1 MTGPGGVVTSCLPRG
16 PSLPFMSDLALT
28 LAPDAAEAEQAW
40 LQSLKSER
48 RMSAKTVEAYA
59 RDFGQFAQF
68 MAEHL
73 GEPPGNRALAEL
85 IVSDFRAFLAK
96 RRKEGV
102 ESRTL
107 ARQLSSLRSFYR
119 HAEKRGLFRNPALSA
134 IRAPKL
140 PHAVPKPL
148 SPERAS
154 RVAKADAVAG
164 EESLSWV
171 MARDEA
177 VLTLLY
183 ACGLRISEALSL
195 KTAEAEAQ
203 VLSITG
209 KGGKTRIVP
218 VLPVARAAMQRY
230 LDLCPFAIGGE
241 EPMFRGLKGGPLNA
255 RNIQL
260 LLARLRGALGL
271 PETATP
277 HALRHSFATHLLANG
292 ADLRVIQ
299 ELLGH
304 ASLST
309 TQVYTEVN
317 RAHLLEQYR
326 KAHPR
331 A

>member
-1 MTGPGGVVTSCLPRG
+1 
-16 PSLPFMSDLALT
+16 
-28 LAPDAAEAEQAW
+28 
-40 LQSLKSER
+40 
-48 RMSAKTVEAYA
+48 
-59 RDFGQFAQF
+59 
-68 MAEHL
+68 MADHL
-73 GEPPGNRALAEL
+73 GETPGNRALAEL
-85 IVSDFRAFLAK
+85 TVSDFRAFLA
-96 RRKEGV
+96 RRRARGA

-119 HAEKRGLFRNPALSA
+119 FAEKQGLFRNAALSA

-148 SPERAS
+148 SPGKAS
-154 RVAKADAVAG
+154 ELAKADALAT
-164 EESLSWV
+164 EETPRWV
-171 MARDEA
+171 LARDAA

-183 ACGLRISEALSL
+183 ACGLRISEALGLTSRQL
-195 KTAEAEAQ
+195 DQ
-203 VLSITG
+203 PVLTITG
-209 KGGKTRIVP
+209 KGNKTRIVP
-218 VLPVARAAMQRY
+218 LLPVAREAVARY
-230 LDLCPFAIGGE
+230 LDLCPFTLSPK
-241 EPMFRGLKGGPLNA
+241 EPMFRGVKGGPLNA

-260 LLARLRGALGL
+260 LIARLRGALGL
-271 PETATP
+271 PDTATP

>member
-1 MTGPGGVVTSCLPRG
+1 
-16 PSLPFMSDLALT
+16 MSDLALT
-28 LAPDAAEAEQAW
+28 LAPDAALAAQGW
-40 LQSLKSER
+40 LKSLKTER
-48 RMSAKTVEAYA
+48 RMAAKTLEAYA
-59 RDFGQFAQF
+59 RDLGQFAQF
-68 MAEHL
+68 MAGHL
-73 GEPPGNRALAEL
+73 GESPSNAALAEL
-85 IVSDFRAFLAK
+85 AASDFRAFLA
-96 RRKEGV
+96 RRRMEGA

-107 ARQLSSLRSFYR
+107 ARQLSSIRSFYR
-119 HAEKRGLFRNPALSA
+119 FAERRGLFRNAALST

-148 SPERAS
+148 PTEKAQRL
-154 RVAKADAVAG
+154 VKADVLAA
-164 EESLSWV
+164 EDTPKWI

-183 ACGLRISEALSL
+183 ASGLRISEALSL
-195 KTAEAEAQ
+195 TRAQAEAP
-203 VLSITG
+203 VLTVTG

-218 VLPVARAAMQRY
+218 LLPAAREAVARY
-230 LDLCPFAIGGE
+230 LDLCPFSPAPRE
-241 EPMFRGLKGGPLNA
+241 AMFRGVKGGPLNA

-260 LLARLRGALGL
+260 LIERLRGALGL
-271 PETATP
+271 PDTATP
-277 HALRHSFATHLLANG
+277 HALRHSFASHLLANG

-317 RAHLLEQYR
+317 RAHLLAQYR